1 MKILGGKFM
10 QRSDSWTHTRRA
22 GRWRA
27 GWLGCALLVSL
38 LLGCGGGGGGVT
50 IVTVTLAPK
59 AALVILGGTQQFFAN
74 ISGGQVTTIVSA
86 NGAVRAANL
95 VTITTT
101 SAHGLTINQIV
112 TISGV
117 SDTSFNGAF
126 LIATVPSTTTFTYAQ
141 TAVDATSGG
150 GSVTTSAAKWFVN
163 SVEGGNSTFGTISTN
178 GLYTAPSALPPATTV
193 TIASNGAVRSN
204 NVVTITTTAAHN
216 LVVGQEVTIAGVTD
230 TSFNGIF
237 FVETVPSTTTFTYT
251 QTPLTIATNGAV
263 RSSNVVTITTTSAH
277 RLVVGQMVI
286 ISGVTDSSF
295 NGTFTVASVPSGAT
309 FTYPQTASNA
319 SSGGGAVSA
328 SNATSGGG
336 TVSTTAV
343 QIKAVPIADNTKSDT
358 AIVSVDSGIHVT
370 VTPPTATL
378 GTSETLQF
386 IAAVPGTSDTRVNWF
401 VNDIAGG
408 DPANGNGTITATGV
422 YQAPATIPNPATVTI
437 KAVSQADTSRSGTA
451 SATIVLASDPILTS
465 INPTT
470 APQGSVFED
479 ISLIGPPAITL
490 TIASNGAVR
499 SNNVVTITTTAAHNL
514 AVGQVVT
521 ISGVTDTSFNGTFT
535 VASVPSST
543 MFTYPQTASNV
554 TSSGGTVTS
563 TPANFIATNVVN
575 VNGNPLPPGAV
586 SVPSSTVIRARI
598 PASLLGA
605 AGILKINVRRQ
616 GGTFNPLQER
626 TLTVV
631 PVRPALVAASPD
643 SGIQGG
649 GTFSFDVHGGY
660 FGDPSAPAVSAQVDG
675 GLRSVNITDGR
686 RLSVTIGP
694 PHGDLTTPGLVPVAI
709 LNTAANPPQAA
720 TNFAVQPSS
729 GAAFAVI
736 QTLSLAAGSAPSAI
750 AVNTTTGTAVVA
762 NTGKNT
768 VQLIDL
774 TTNPPSLKG
783 GPVAVGTAPTGVA
796 IDNTRNVAV
805 VVNSGSNSVSIV
817 DLSPSP
823 AVVMATIT
831 ANIGPAPVAVAVNP
845 LTGIAVVAYQNSN
858 SLSLIDLA
866 TNTVVS
872 AATVSTGPN
881 PQVAVEPKLNW
892 AVVTPGGAGSIS
904 IVETGKRFSA
914 TIASSGAT
922 RTSAG
927 AVTITT
933 TAPHSIAQGQIVLIT
948 GVADPSFN
956 GTFTVTGVSTSTSF
970 TYIQSNTAAATSGG
984 GQATFSTTVATASVG
999 GTTVRGISINPET
1012 EQAVL
1017 ADPGS
1022 TQLQFFSVL
1031 DQGLSSITLEAGH
1044 VAAAFHPLTD
1054 IIVSVNNLDNKA
1066 SIVDARTTPTRLAQ
1080 VSVGTNPRAV
1090 VVDPVSNLAL
1100 VANAGS
1106 DNVSVISLGAL
1117 RPLHVTQIN
1126 IPSNRQLGPAA
1137 TRTSP
1142 SSLSLTITGGTF
1154 SGASAVRLDGVAT
1167 GVTTSFV
1174 SPRRL
1179 TVTIDPSRLA
1189 APRRYAL
1196 DVMDG
1201 VNHSNV
1207 AELPVIQVVD
1217 MVGAGGASCTN
1228 PSPRGVA
1235 IDAERNLA
1243 LVTNPNCNNVAIID
1257 LTTGDLTTGNSKV
1270 VSVGTNPQGV
1280 AVDSRLGRAVV
1291 TNRGSG
1297 DASIVDLTNAGGTV
1311 SQTVSVGT
1319 EPLGVAIDPGTGL
1332 AIVANSGSNNLTT
1345 IAADTGQSLTTAST
1359 DQRPVAIAIDPQRRI
1374 AAVAHAAQNNLVFFD
1389 LKASPPTVLNRVSGP
1404 QAPTSVVFDP
1414 VTTLF
1419 VVNSS
1424 LGNNIF
1430 IVNPDTLQA
1439 AVLRVGINPTS
1450 LGYNYRSGTLLSLN
1464 TASSTISVVDFA
1476 DQPQRVRAVI
1486 GTGAAPSC
1494 FGPIVVGNAQQFQQ
1508 PPCGVEIHPK
1518 TNLAVLADG
1527 DNNRVLLLPL
1537 PR

>member
-10 QRSDSWTHTRRA
+10 QRSDPSTHTRGT
-22 GRWRA
+22 GRWLA
-27 GWLGCALLVSL
+27 GWLACALLASFL
-38 LLGCGGGGGGVT
+38 SGCGGGGGGGVT
-50 IVTVTLAPK
+50 GVTVTVTPK
-59 AALVILGGTQQFFAN
+59 TARVIVSGTLQFFAN
-74 ISGGQVTTIVSA
+74 VSGGQVTTIVSG
-86 NGAVRAANL
+86 NGAVRAANV

-101 SAHGLTINQIV
+101 SAHGLSASQVV

-117 SDTSFNGAF
+117 SDTSFNGTFA
-126 LIATVPSTTTFTYAQ
+126 IATVPSSTTFTYAQ
-141 TAVDATSGG
+141 TAADATSGG

-163 SVEGGNSTFGTISTN
+163 NVEGGNSTFGTISTT
-178 GLYTAPSALPPATTV
+178 GLYAAPSALPPATTV

-216 LVVGQEVTIAGVTD
+216 LVIGQVVTISGVTD
-230 TSFNGIF
+230 TSFNGTF
-237 FVETVPSTTTFTYT
+237 FVETVPSTTTFTYS
-251 QTPLTIATNGAV
+251 QTPRTIATNGAV
-263 RSSNVVTITTTSAH
+263 RSNNVVTIITTTAH
-277 RLVVGQMVI
+277 NLVVGQVVA
-286 ISGVTDSSF
+286 ISGVTDTSF
-295 NGTFTVASVPSGAT
+295 NGTFTVASVPSSAT
-309 FTYPQTASNA
+309 FTYPQTGSNA
-319 SSGGGAVSA
+319 TSGGGTVSA

-358 AIVSVDSGIHVT
+358 AIVSVDSGVHVT
-370 VTPPTATL
+370 VTPPSATL

-386 IAAVPGTSDTRVNWF
+386 IAAVPGTSDTRVNWL

-408 DPANGNGTITATGV
+408 NSTIGTISATGV
-422 YQAPATIPNPATVTI
+422 YTAPTTIPNPATVTI
-437 KAVSQADTSRSGTA
+437 KAVSQADPSRFGTA

-470 APQGSVFED
+470 VPQGSVFED
-479 ISLIGPPAITL
+479 ISLTGPSATTL

-499 SNNVVTITTTAAHNL
+499 SSNVVTITTTTAHNL
-514 AVGQVVT
+514 VVGQVVT

-543 MFTYPQTASNV
+543 TFTFSQTASNAN
-554 TSSGGTVTS
+554 SGGGTVTA
-563 TPANFIATNVVN
+563 TPVNFIATNVVN
-575 VNGNPLPPGAV
+575 VKDVNGNVNPLPPG
-586 SVPSSTVIRARI
+586 SIFSPSSSIIRARI
-598 PASLLGA
+598 PASLLGT
-605 AGILKINVRRQ
+605 AGILKINVQRQ
-616 GGTFNPLQER
+616 GGTPNPAQEQ

-631 PVRPALVAASPD
+631 PVRPALVGASPD
-643 SGIQGG
+643 SGTQGG
-649 GTFSFDVHGGY
+649 GTFSFQVHGGY

-675 GLRSVNITDGR
+675 GVRAVNITDGR
-686 RLSVTIGP
+686 RLSVTVGP
-694 PHGDLTTPGLVPVAI
+694 PGGELITPGLVPVAI
-709 LNTAANPPQAA
+709 RNAAADPPQAA

-729 GAAFAVI
+729 GATFGVI

-750 AVNTTTGTAVVA
+750 AVNTATGTAVVA
-762 NTGKNT
+762 NTGTNT

-783 GPVAVGTAPTGVA
+783 SPIAAGTSPTGVA
-796 IDNTRNVAV
+796 IDNIRNLAV

-823 AVVMATIT
+823 AVVTATIS

-881 PQVAVEPKLNW
+881 PQVAVEPMLNW
-892 AVVTPGGAGSIS
+892 AVITPGGAGSIA
-904 IVETGKRFSA
+904 IVETGKRIGA
-914 TIASSGAT
+914 TIASNGAT

-933 TAPHSIAQGQIVLIT
+933 TAQHRITQGQVVLIT

-956 GTFTVTGVSTSTSF
+956 GTFTVTAVPTSTAF
-970 TYIQSNTAAATSGG
+970 TYIQNNTAAATSGG
-984 GQATFSTTVATASVG
+984 GEATFSATVANASVG
-999 GTTVRGISINPET
+999 GTTVRGISINTET
-1012 EQAVL
+1012 ERAVL

-1022 TQLQFFSVL
+1022 TQLQLFSVL
-1031 DQGLSSITLEAGH
+1031 DQSVSSINLEVGH

-1054 IIVSVNNLDNKA
+1054 IIVSVNILDNRA
-1066 SIVDARTTPTRLAQ
+1066 SVVDVRTPTRLAQ
-1080 VSVGTNPRAV
+1080 ILVGTNPRAV

-1106 DNVSVISLGAL
+1106 NDVSVISLGAL

-1137 TRTSP
+1137 TLTAA
-1142 SSLSLTITGGTF
+1142 SSLSLTIVGGTF
-1154 SGASAVRLDGVAT
+1154 SAGSAVRFDGDAT

-1179 TVTIDPSRLA
+1179 NVTIDPARLA
-1189 APRRYAL
+1189 SPRRYAV
-1196 DVMDG
+1196 DVVDG

-1207 AELPVIQVVD
+1207 AELAVIQAVD
-1217 MVGAGGASCTN
+1217 MVGAGGASCAN

-1243 LVTNPNCNNVAIID
+1243 IVTNPNCNNVAILD
-1257 LTTGDLTTGNSKV
+1257 LTAGTISKV

-1291 TNRGSG
+1291 TNRSSG
-1297 DASIVDLTNAGGTV
+1297 NASIVDLTSAGGTV

-1319 EPLGVAIDPGTGL
+1319 EPLGVAIDPDTGL
-1332 AIVANSGSNNLTT
+1332 AIVANAGSNDLTT

-1359 DQRPVAIAIDPQRRI
+1359 DQRPVAIAIDPLRRI
-1374 AAVAHAAQNNLVFFD
+1374 AAVAHATQNNLVLFD

-1419 VVNSS
+1419 AVNSS
-1424 LGNNIF
+1424 LGNNLF
-1430 IVNPDTLQA
+1430 IVNPDTLQSTA
-1439 AVLRVGINPTS
+1439 LRVGINPTS
-1450 LGYNYRSGTLLSLN
+1450 LGYNYRSGTLISLN

-1476 DQPQRVRAVI
+1476 DQPPRVRIVI

-1494 FGPIVVGNAQQFQQ
+1494 LSSIVVGNGQQFQQ
-1508 PPCGVEIHPK
+1508 PPCGVEIHPR
-1518 TNLAVLADG
+1518 TNLAVFADG
-1527 DNNRVLLLPL
+1527 DNNRVLLVPL